1 MEKRFFFRNKSE
13 NKSKKFR
20 RSIFAVKNL
29 KKGDI
34 YSKVNI
40 RKIRPG
46 YGLSP
51 IYYEKIIGTRC
62 NLKINYGEPLLKK
75 NLEF

>member
-1 MEKRFFFRNKSE
+1 M
-13 NKSKKFR
+13 
-20 RSIFAVKNL
+20 VKNI

-34 YSKVNI
+34 YSKFNI

-51 IYYEKIIGTRC
+51 IYYEKIIGTKC